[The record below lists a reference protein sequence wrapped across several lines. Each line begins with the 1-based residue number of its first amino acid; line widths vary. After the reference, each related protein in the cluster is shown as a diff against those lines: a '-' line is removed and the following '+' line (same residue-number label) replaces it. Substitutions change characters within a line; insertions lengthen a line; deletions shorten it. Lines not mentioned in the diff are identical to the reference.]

1 MINYKIIV
9 INIIFVSIFIVFY
22 FFNFITLYISKI
34 IFEKQ
39 IRILIDSIFEDFKES
54 ITNDN
59 KDELVKFIVKYE
71 ITNSIDG
78 IIPISNTIDKEYNE
92 KKNNLFLFVN
102 AMFYFTVF
110 YLAYVFINM
119 YYYKSVNL
127 SNEILSS
134 IYDVF
139 LIFLFETIFI
149 YIVTLNYMTINPNV
163 IKNLLYKKLFEII
176 QK

>member
-1 MINYKIIV
+1 MK
-9 INIIFVSIFIVFY
+9 
-22 FFNFITLYISKI
+22 
-34 IFEKQ
+34 
-39 IRILIDSIFEDFKES
+39 
-54 ITNDN
+54 
-59 KDELVKFIVKYE
+59 
-71 ITNSIDG
+71 
-78 IIPISNTIDKEYNE
+78 